1 MNRIDLANSIFEKLQ
16 AQKSQL
22 QADFNTENTP
32 IRYGFVDDLLPEAVA
47 QEIAAV
53 FPNRKQWYSKKL
65 ARRQVHRGPNEFIP
79 SVAGRN
85 YIRFSRPENRGVN
98 W

>member
-22 QADFNTENTP
+22 QADFNTANTP

-47 QEIAAV
+47 REIAAV
-53 FPNRKQWYSKKL
+53 FPKPEAMVLKK
-65 ARRQVHRGPNEFIP
+65 VFVKT
-79 SVAGRN
+79 ST
-85 YIRFSRPENRGVN
+85 
-98 W
+98 